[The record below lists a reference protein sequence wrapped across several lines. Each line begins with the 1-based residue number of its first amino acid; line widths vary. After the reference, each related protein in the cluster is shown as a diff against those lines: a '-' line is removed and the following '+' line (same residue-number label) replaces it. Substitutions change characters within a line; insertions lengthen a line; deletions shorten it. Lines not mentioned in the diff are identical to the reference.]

1 MKCPRCSFI
10 NRTDTLIC
18 IRCGYSFKPGEGQPV
33 KGPVRVRVFFPGRK
47 TKKKGVILSARDGL
61 VRLRK
66 DVDDFKRAGFFS
78 RSFAMALDLFFLL
91 MFIGAMIS
99 GAGLFIGKSTNL
111 VETVLSSKGIDI
123 VRQAIPYIKTT
134 IGVVAA
140 IPPLYFIVMHAVF
153 GQTIGKMIM
162 GIQVVRTDG
171 GKVGPLISTVRFLG
185 YIISFVLLFFGF
197 FWIIIDRERQG
208 WHDMIADTV
217 VIKL

>member
-1 MKCPRCSFI
+1 MKCPRCDFI
-10 NRTDTLIC
+10 NRTDTLSC

-33 KGPVRVRVFFPGRK
+33 EGPAGVRAFFPGRK
-47 TKKKGVILSARDGL
+47 ARKKGIILSAKDGL

-66 DVDDFKRAGFFS
+66 DVDDFKKAGFFS
-78 RSFAMALDLFFLL
+78 RSIAMSLDLFFLA
-91 MFIGAMIS
+91 MFIGAMLS
-99 GAGLFIGKSTNL
+99 GAALFIGKSTDL
-111 VETVLSSKGIDI
+111 VETVLGSKGIDI

-153 GQTIGKMIM
+153 GQTLGKMIM
-162 GIQVVRTDG
+162 GIRVVRTDG
-171 GKVGPLISTVRFLG
+171 GKVGPLISALRFLG

-208 WHDMIADTV
+208 WHDMMADTV

>member
-10 NRTDTLIC
+10 NRTDTLNC

-33 KGPVRVRVFFPGRK
+33 KGPVRIKAIFPGRRA
-47 TKKKGVILSARDGL
+47 KKKGTILSARDGL

-66 DVDDFKRAGFFS
+66 GVDDFKRSGFFS
-78 RSFAMALDLFFLL
+78 RSFAMSLDIFFLT
-91 MFIGAMIS
+91 MFIGAMLS
-99 GAGLFIGKSTNL
+99 GAGLFIGKSTNI
-111 VETVLSSKGIDI
+111 VETVLGSKGIDI
-123 VRQAIPYIKTT
+123 VKQAIPYIKTT
-134 IGVVAA
+134 VGLVVA

-162 GIQVVRTDG
+162 GIRVVRTDG
-171 GKVGPLISTVRFLG
+171 RKVGPLISTVRFLG
-185 YIISFVLLFFGF
+185 YIVSFLLLFFGF
-197 FWIIIDRERQG
+197 FWIIIDKERQG